1 MIGDFGIQ
9 QRIKSDPLTQEEY
22 YLIGAMFNLAH
33 LRMGGDADKFRVMDF
48 LIDPVTPEEHAAV
61 KRAYDKAYG
70 ENWKPDTE
78 VYWSEDEN
86 APISCEGV
94 RHVFYALKRE
104 ALRLKLLESLDS
116 ELMRQLEAIEIPMH
130 SVTDLRAAIKKAK
143 KDIEDAWDMPSLAS
157 LFSEPEGFMRT
168 KGNFASMDRKR
179 FYKQNHDPKQK
190 RMAQHRNF
198 RRKM

>member
-1 MIGDFGIQ
+1 MIGDFSVIN
-9 QRIKSDPLTQEEY
+9 RIKNDPLTQEEY

-33 LRMGGDADKFRVMDF
+33 LRMRGDVEKFNVHDF
-48 LIDPVTPEEHAAV
+48 LSDPVTPEEHDAV

-70 ENWKPDTE
+70 GNWKPDTE

-86 APISCEGV
+86 APITSEQV
-94 RHVFYALKRE
+94 RHVFYALKKE
-104 ALRLKLLESLDS
+104 AYKLILRGNMRT
-116 ELMRQLEAIEIPMH
+116 ELMTKLEEIEIPMH
-130 SVTDLRAAIKKAK
+130 TVDNMRELLKEVRGM
-143 KDIEDAWDMPSLAS
+143 DAQWDSAYLKRM
-157 LFSEPEGFMRT
+157 FSEPEGFMKT

-179 FYKQNHDPKQK
+179 FYKQNHDPKQA